1 QEDDA
6 ALQGPAGHH
15 RHPRHGG
22 AVGGR
27 QAGRLS
33 RSEGP
38 ALPVATLQRRPTV
51 HRARGQVGAHP
62 GDGPRI
68 HRDPRGQA
76 RRSSGAGLLHGRH
89 HRRGTGPGRR
99 DEEAPGLAVKYE
111 LRVVSVERSLFE
123 GDVEF
128 IIANGADGELGVLAR
143 HAPLMTILKPGPL
156 RIQETIDG
164 PEELLFVGGG
174 FMEVLPDRVTVLADV
189 AEHADEISIEK
200 AEAARRRA
208 QERLAGTL
216 TTAEEVEFQKALAMA
231 EARLRLAR
239 ARRG

>member
-1 QEDDA
+1 M
-6 ALQGPAGHH
+6 
-15 RHPRHGG
+15 
-22 AVGGR
+22 
-27 QAGRLS
+27 
-33 RSEGP
+33 
-38 ALPVATLQRRPTV
+38 
-51 HRARGQVGAHP
+51 
-62 GDGPRI
+62 
-68 HRDPRGQA
+68 
-76 RRSSGAGLLHGRH
+76 
-89 HRRGTGPGRR
+89 
-99 DEEAPGLAVKYE
+99 KYE

-156 RIQETIDG
+156 RIQETIGG

-216 TTAEEVEFQKALAMA
+216 TTAEEVEFQQALAMA

>member
-1 QEDDA
+1 M
-6 ALQGPAGHH
+6 
-15 RHPRHGG
+15 
-22 AVGGR
+22 
-27 QAGRLS
+27 
-33 RSEGP
+33 
-38 ALPVATLQRRPTV
+38 
-51 HRARGQVGAHP
+51 
-62 GDGPRI
+62 
-68 HRDPRGQA
+68 
-76 RRSSGAGLLHGRH
+76 
-89 HRRGTGPGRR
+89 
-99 DEEAPGLAVKYE
+99 KYP
-111 LRVVSVERSLFE
+111 LRVVSVERSLYE

-156 RIQETIDG
+156 RIQETIGG

-174 FMEVLPDRVTVLADV
+174 FLEVLPDRVTVLADV

-216 TTAEEVEFQKALAMA
+216 TTAEESEFQLELAMA

-239 ARRG
+239 MRRG